1 MVHFHMVDNINE
13 AGYYAGALGGSFM
26 AARVFTS
33 FLWGELSDT
42 YGRRPILLIGCFSFA
57 LFHLMFA
64 FSVNFKMAV
73 ASRLLLGFF
82 NPLVAVAKT
91 VASEAVPEDRQKTA
105 FSTLSGFASLGQIM
119 GPVVGGWLSEPAR
132 QYPGSFI
139 GKIPLLVR
147 FPYALPNLVGAFLSV
162 VAGIGILCWLPETGN
177 PGAAKEYTRLD
188 SLPQGEALN
197 IYEHPLYDRM
207 F

>member
-1 MVHFHMVDNINE
+1 MMVHFEMVEHIDK

-42 YGRRPILLIGCFSFA
+42 YGRRPILLIGCLSFA
-57 LFHLMFA
+57 LFQLMFA

-73 ASRLLLGFF
+73 LSRLLLGLF

-91 VASEAVPEDRQKTA
+91 VASEAVPEGRQKTA

-119 GPVVGGWLSEPAR
+119 GPVFGGWLSDPVR
-132 QYPGSFI
+132 QYPSSFFGQMEI
-139 GKIPLLVR
+139 FKL
-147 FPYALPNLVGAFLSV
+147 FPYALPNLFGAFLSV
-162 VAGIGILCWLPETGN
+162 LAGIGILLWLPETGK
-177 PGAAKEYTRLD
+177 PTSSKEYTRLD
-188 SLPQGEALN
+188 SLPQGELVFAVMLWC
-197 IYEHPLYDRM
+197 
-207 F
+207 